1 MGDGG
6 MPGPGPGPVT
16 PGETNDLAITING
29 GRLIISTATGD
40 GIDSNG
46 NMTING
52 GVVLVTGPTIE
63 NNGSLDIGDG
73 QGFRLNVN
81 GGFLVAVASAGMAIA
96 PSDTSTQRSLFVST
110 QAVGSQPAQ
119 TAGPCFP
126 AGTLVHVAD
135 GSGKSLLTFR
145 PEQSFASLV
154 FSSPTLAAGSY
165 VVSTGGTSTGAVTDG
180 LFADGAYQGGTAR
193 ATLALTSGVVAIGRW
208 TP

>member
-1 MGDGG
+1 M
-6 MPGPGPGPVT
+6 T
-16 PGETNDLAITING
+16 PGETNDLAVTING

-46 NMTING
+46 NLTING

-73 QGFRLNVN
+73 QGFGLNVN
-81 GGFLVAVASAGMAIA
+81 GGLLVAVASAGMAIA

-110 QAVGSQPAQ
+110 QVVGSQPAQ
-119 TAGPCFP
+119 SAGPAFP

-135 GSGKSLLTFR
+135 GTGKSLLTFR
-145 PEQSFASLV
+145 PEQAFASLV
-154 FSSPTLAAGSY
+154 FSSPALAAGSY
-165 VVSTGGTSTGAVTDG
+165 VVSTGGTSSGAVTDG
-180 LFADGAYQGGTAR
+180 VFAEGTYEGGTAR
-193 ATLALTSGVVAIGRW
+193 ATVTLATGVVATGRW